1 MPCALKQSVDLEFD
15 VYLFAVEDL
24 IDSLVSPCKEL
35 LVEVEEVD
43 REECSRCQQAD
54 LEQSPEQP
62 ADKATLLSS
71 E

>member
-1 MPCALKQSVDLEFD
+1 MPCALKKSVDLEFD

-35 LVEVEEVD
+35 LVEVKEVD
-43 REECSRCQQAD
+43 HEECSRCQQAD
-54 LEQSPEQP
+54 LEQQLEQS

>member
-24 IDSLVSPCKEL
+24 IDSLICPCKEL

-43 REECSRCQQAD
+43 HEERSRCQQTD
-54 LEQSPEQP
+54 L
-62 ADKATLLSS
+62 
-71 E
+71 